1 MSASAS
7 IACGRCGKVITIG
20 SALAEAQDRHIRECG
35 KPASISPE
43 IVAELLAAHEATV
56 VAHAELAICSVAR
69 DAALRAV
76 LAVGGA
82 HANANHPAHD
92 HEAKPGSD
100 WWLIGPTGTLGL
112 SASVKA
118 WMEWC
123 DAPAEPRS
131 PELGQSAYDHYWE
144 HDVALRGYLAKRDA
158 FASLW
163 ESKIGPLPRAG
174 R

>member
-1 MSASAS
+1 MSAPA
-7 IACGRCGKVITIG
+7 IECMKCGKIITYG
-20 SALAEAQDRHIRECG
+20 DALNEAQDRHVRECG
-35 KPASISPE
+35 KPAGASPE
-43 IVAELLAAHEATV
+43 IVAELLAAHEAT
-56 VAHAELAICSVAR
+56 AIAEAELAIRSDAR

-92 HEAKPGSD
+92 HKAKPGSD
-100 WWLIGPTGTLGL
+100 WWFIGPTGALGL
-112 SASVKA
+112 SARVKA

-131 PELGQSAYDHYWE
+131 PELGQSAYDRYWE
-144 HDVALRGYLAKRDA
+144 YDVALRAYLATRDA

-163 ESKIGPLPRAG
+163 ETKIGPLPRAE